1 VLWALNKIDKTD
13 VKISGKAIAIVSGCC
28 SNIEPNAAIKDLPLA
43 SLDTAWYLLAE
54 AEIAAGVN
62 AGIADGLSQRL
73 IGGKIPFMELNLR
86 RRRLQKAI
94 ELSDTIRFVQL
105 LPNYLEAMALL
116 ATEGAKWRENF
127 DPINPP
133 RGEIPETDLRTAF
146 VEGAAVD
153 AIIAFGMCAVY
164 AGRNSHMRGLQSELR
179 NAYGESYPGNT
190 LFAVEN
196 TSLPSLNGAVGAML
210 RWLDEPQHIEPR
222 NFWTIGLRFFEY
234 INQSNF
240 RTELEPLLAEWLRGG
255 WIRIARDEAFRLT
268 LPIQTV
274 PPINSVLTNPNND
287 REFIAALLLAASE
300 AVRSP
305 LSKAYVAS
313 LQEMASGHEQRKR
326 VTNELPMVCNE

>member
-1 VLWALNKIDKTD
+1 
-13 VKISGKAIAIVSGCC
+13 
-28 SNIEPNAAIKDLPLA
+28 
-43 SLDTAWYLLAE
+43 LLAE